1 MRDQALMRFSD
12 VSVMALGLL
21 VAACTGSYQQQ
32 RSVLE
37 QHTHTTCARVIGGV
51 EARDSC
57 RLTRLGALSPARN
70 VAQPTVSV
78 SNSIPIINVEQIC
91 RGIADQGVSPLDD
104 NVSAKKDCLQTEE
117 EVRAS
122 LVKVWA
128 GFDTADRNHCVNEA
142 TMGGESS
149 YTELFTCL
157 EMAAE
162 VRKIHQE
169 ADTARHA
176 QSVSQR

>member
-1 MRDQALMRFSD
+1 
-12 VSVMALGLL
+12 
-21 VAACTGSYQQQ
+21 
-32 RSVLE
+32 
-37 QHTHTTCARVIGGV
+37 
-51 EARDSC
+51 
-57 RLTRLGALSPARN
+57 LSPARN
-70 VAQPTVSV
+70 VAAQPTVSV

-104 NVSAKKDCLQTEE
+104 KLSAKKDCLQTEE

-149 YTELFTCL
+149 YTELLTCL